1 MKCPAAKPRFREKVG
16 RNTLRQQLRHNAP
29 RILSMAKKRKAGSRA
44 HGEPTKQKDA
54 DSRLA
59 ISTWEDVAD
68 SEDEFH
74 INRDKVLL
82 DDGPSAKRLR
92 KWQEEGQFLS
102 DQQAQGM
109 LLTGCDVDKFLQH
122 SDEEILDDGI
132 DDDDDESDLDD
143 AEEGAESDD
152 ASTTQREADAEDE
165 DADAGGWGASK
176 KDYYNADAI
185 ETEQDALDEEA
196 EARRIQKKQLQAMTE
211 ADFGFD
217 EDEWLAQ
224 DGEKQV
230 TAGAVVTEV
239 LPQLQITDGMPE
251 EERLKIM
258 RTRYPEFE
266 HISREY
272 IRLQPLHD
280 ELAAAANA
288 AERLLKAEAAK
299 PARANGKI
307 VSTPMAVT
315 KYRAC
320 AAYLAAMA
328 MYFAVLASTAKD
340 DGTPVIA
347 LDPAKLHEHPVMESL
362 LKCQKM
368 WTRIES
374 LPVADPMVE
383 TANGD
388 DLSVIEE
395 GGPVADAEL
404 NIAVAD
410 QISAKQKKN
419 KAQRASEI
427 AQTEAAARRAAKLA
441 KAEQDLASL
450 DSLTD
455 RAALKKAARKKKI
468 PESKLNLLNAED
480 SDFGEETSLTA
491 HELAEKTKKKKSLR
505 FYTSQ
510 IAQKANKRDAAG
522 KDAGGDAD
530 IPHRER
536 LKDRQARLQAEA
548 EKRGQNKDAGPG
560 VALGEDDGAS
570 SADEAPN
577 ARNDDLEDEEG
588 YYDMVAARSNAK
600 KQTKLDR
607 TAAYA
612 LAAQQG
618 AQVIEEEVIGDD
630 GRRMI
635 SYQISKNKGLTPH
648 RKKSVRNPRV
658 KKKEKYKE
666 KQKKLK
672 SMKPV
677 FDRSAAAKGSANYG
691 GELTGIK
698 KGLVRSRKL

>member
-1 MKCPAAKPRFREKVG
+1 
-16 RNTLRQQLRHNAP
+16 
-29 RILSMAKKRKAGSRA
+29 MAKKRKAGGRA
-44 HGEPTKQKDA
+44 YGDPAEQKDE
-54 DSRLA
+54 DSKLA

-82 DDGPSAKRLR
+82 DEGPTAKRLR
-92 KWQEEGQFLS
+92 KHQEE
-102 DQQAQGM
+102 
-109 LLTGCDVDKFLQH
+109 DKFLEH
-122 SDEEILDDGI
+122 SDEEILDNGVE
-132 DDDDDESDLDD
+132 DDDDADED
-143 AEEGAESDD
+143 AESDD
-152 ASTTQREADAEDE
+152 GSTDQHRPDAEDE
-165 DADAGGWGASK
+165 DVGGWGASK

-224 DGEKQV
+224 DGEKDAE
-230 TAGAVVTEV
+230 AGTVVTEV
-239 LPQLQITDGMPE
+239 LPQLQITESMSE

-272 IRLQPLHD
+272 VRLQPLHD
-280 ELAAAANA
+280 ELAATATA
-288 AERLLKAEAAK
+288 AERLLKAQAAK
-299 PARANGKI
+299 SAKTNGKT
-307 VSTPMAVT
+307 VSIPMAVT

-328 MYFAVLASTAKD
+328 MYFAVLGSTAKD

-347 LDPAKLHEHPVMESL
+347 LDPAELHEHPVMESL

-368 WTRIES
+368 WARVES

-383 TANGD
+383 TRNGD
-388 DLSVIEE
+388 ELSVIEE
-395 GGPVADAEL
+395 DSSIANPELDA
-404 NIAVAD
+404 AVVDRKA
-410 QISAKQKKN
+410 IKQKKS
-419 KAQRASEI
+419 KAQRATEI
-427 AQTEAAARRAAKLA
+427 AQAEAVARRAAKLA
-441 KAEQDLASL
+441 KAEQGLASL

-455 RAALKKAARKKKI
+455 KAALKKAARKNKTTEPKI
-468 PESKLNLLNAED
+468 NLLNAED
-480 SDFGEETSLTA
+480 SDFGEETELTA

-510 IAQKANKRDAAG
+510 IVQKANKRDAAG

-530 IPHRER
+530 VPHRER

-548 EKRGQNKDAGPG
+548 EKRGQNKAGPG

-570 SADEAPN
+570 SADEAPP
-577 ARNDDLEDEEG
+577 ARNNDLEDEDG

-607 TAAYA
+607 AAAYA

-618 AQVIEEEVIGDD
+618 AQVIEEEIIGDD

-635 SYQISKNKGLTPH
+635 SYQIEKNKGLTPH

-658 KKKEKYKE
+658 KKKEQYKE

-677 FDRSAAAKGSANYG
+677 FDKGAAAKGSANYG

-698 KGLVRSRKL
+698 SGLVRSRKL

>member
-1 MKCPAAKPRFREKVG
+1 
-16 RNTLRQQLRHNAP
+16 
-29 RILSMAKKRKAGSRA
+29 MAKKRKAGGRA
-44 HGEPTKQKDA
+44 YGEPKKQKDE
-54 DSRLA
+54 DSKLA

-74 INRDKVLL
+74 INRDKILL
-82 DDGPSAKRLR
+82 DEGPTAKRLR
-92 KWQEEGQFLS
+92 KWQE
-102 DQQAQGM
+102 D
-109 LLTGCDVDKFLQH
+109 DKFLQH
-122 SDEEILDDGI
+122 SDEEVLDDG
-132 DDDDDESDLDD
+132 DDDDDNDEADSEDAESDEGSTEQHKPD
-143 AEEGAESDD
+143 AEE
-152 ASTTQREADAEDE
+152 EDE
-165 DADAGGWGASK
+165 DMGGWGASK

-196 EARRIQKKQLQAMTE
+196 EARRIQKKQLQSMTE

-217 EDEWLAQ
+217 EDEWMGQ
-224 DGEKQV
+224 DGDKG
-230 TAGAVVTEV
+230 ADSGAVVTEV
-239 LPQLQITDGMPE
+239 LPQLQITESMSE

-272 IRLQPLHD
+272 LRLQPLHD

-288 AERLLKAEAAK
+288 ANRLLKLKASK
-299 PARANGKI
+299 SGKQKGNP
-307 VSTPMAVT
+307 VPTPMAVT

-328 MYFAVLASTAKD
+328 MYFAVLGSTATD
-340 DGTPVIA
+340 DGSAAIA
-347 LDPAKLHEHPVMESL
+347 LDPIELHEHPVMESL
-362 LKCQKM
+362 LKCQQM
-368 WTRIES
+368 WTKIES

-383 TANGD
+383 TAD
-388 DLSVIEE
+388 DDELSVIEE
-395 GGPVADAEL
+395 GSRASDAEL
-404 NIAVAD
+404 DPAVSNKK
-410 QISAKQKKN
+410 ITKQKKS
-419 KAQRASEI
+419 KAQRAAEI
-427 AQTEAAARRAAKLA
+427 AQAEAAARRATKLA
-441 KAEQDLASL
+441 KAEQDLAQL

-455 RAALKKAARKKKI
+455 KDALKKAARKKKTVDA
-468 PESKLNLLNAED
+468 KLNLLNAED

-491 HELAEKTKKKKSLR
+491 YELAEKARKKKSLR

-522 KDAGGDAD
+522 KDQGGDAD

-548 EKRGQNKDAGPG
+548 EKRGQHKDAGPG
-560 VALGEDDGAS
+560 VTLGEDDGAS
-570 SADEAPN
+570 SADEAP
-577 ARNDDLEDEEG
+577 ATQNDGLEDEDG

-600 KQTKLDR
+600 KQTKVDR
-607 TAAYA
+607 SAAYA

-618 AQVIEEEVIGDD
+618 AQVIEEEIIGDD

-635 SYQISKNKGLTPH
+635 SYQIEKNKGLTPH

-677 FDRSAAAKGSANYG
+677 FDSKSAAKGSANYG